1 MRAIIYHQHDDIR
14 LEGVPIP
21 IIGPGELLVRVA
33 GCGLC
38 GSDLL
43 KIQQRAAPPVKLGHE
58 LTGVVVERGAGVEA
72 FAPEQRVVVAHH
84 VPCGECH
91 YCTHG
96 NVSMCATF
104 KVSNLD
110 PCGFAEYVRVP
121 RTQVEQVT
129 LALPDALSDEA
140 GAFTEP
146 LACVVRAVRRS
157 ALQAGDLAVVVGL
170 GTVGLLMAQAFRAAG
185 ASVLGLDMLPER
197 LAFAGEYGVSAVSA
211 TEPDLLEHVRALSDG
226 RGADLAMLAVG
237 GDAAFQ
243 QALDLVRAGGNIHL
257 FAATPGALAQL
268 DLDALYHR
276 ELTVQTTYSSSPDDL
291 RAALDLLAAG
301 RVRVDGL
308 YSHRLPLE
316 RFAEGV
322 ALFASRQAR
331 KVYFAIAD
339 QVTSPHG

>member
-14 LEGVPIP
+14 LEEVPVP
-21 IIGPGELLVRVA
+21 TIGPGELLVRVA

-72 FAPEQRVVVAHH
+72 FAPGRRVVVAHH

-91 YCTHG
+91 YCAHG
-96 NVSMCATF
+96 NFSMCAAF
-104 KVSNLD
+104 KSSNLD
-110 PCGFAEYVRVP
+110 PCGFAEYVRVHETHV
-121 RTQVEQVT
+121 RHVT
-129 LALPDALSDEA
+129 LALPDTLSDEE
-140 GAFTEP
+140 GSFTEP

-157 ALQAGDLAVVVGL
+157 ALRPGDLAVVVGL

-185 ASVLGLDMLPER
+185 MEVLGLDVLLER
-197 LAFAGEYGVSAVSA
+197 IAFAGEYGISAISA
-211 TEPDLLEHVRALSDG
+211 TEPDLLERVRALSDG
-226 RGADLAMLAVG
+226 RGADLAMLTVG
-237 GDAAFQ
+237 GEAAFR
-243 QALDLVRAGGNIHL
+243 QALGLARAGGAVHL
-257 FAATPGALAQL
+257 FAATPGTLAQF
-268 DLDALYHR
+268 DLDELYHR

-291 RAALDLLAAG
+291 RAALDLLAAE

-331 KVYFAIAD
+331 KVYFEIVD
-339 QVTSPHG
+339 QAP

>member
-14 LEGVPIP
+14 LEEVPVP
-21 IIGPGELLVRVA
+21 TIGPGELLVRVA

-72 FAPEQRVVVAHH
+72 FAPGQRVVIAHH

-91 YCTHG
+91 YCAHG
-96 NVSMCATF
+96 NVSMCAAF
-104 KVSNLD
+104 KSSNLD

-121 RTQVEQVT
+121 ETHVRHVT
-129 LALPDALSDEA
+129 LALPDTLSHEE
-140 GAFTEP
+140 GSFTEP

-185 ASVLGLDMLPER
+185 AEVLGLDVMPER
-197 LAFAGEYGVSAVSA
+197 IAFAGEYGVSAISA
-211 TEPDLLEHVRALSDG
+211 TEPDLLERARALSDG
-226 RGADLAMLAVG
+226 RGADVVMLTVG
-237 GDAAFQ
+237 GEAAFR
-243 QALDLVRAGGNIHL
+243 QALDLVRAGGAVHL
-257 FAATPGALAQL
+257 FAATPGAQAQI
-268 DLDALYHR
+268 DLDELYHR

-301 RVRVDGL
+301 RVRVGGL

-331 KVYFAIAD
+331 KVYFEITNQA
-339 QVTSPHG
+339 P

>member
-1 MRAIIYHQHDDIR
+1 MRAIIYHQHDNIR
-14 LEGVPIP
+14 LEDIPIP
-21 IIGPGELLVRVA
+21 TIGPGELLVRVA

-58 LTGVVVERGAGVEA
+58 LTGVVVKRGAGVEA
-72 FAPEQRVVVAHH
+72 FAPGQRVVVAHH

-91 YCTHG
+91 YCAHG
-96 NVSMCATF
+96 NVSMCVAF
-104 KVSNLD
+104 KSSNLD

-121 RTQVEQVT
+121 ETHVRQVT
-129 LALPDALSDEA
+129 LALPDTLSGEE
-140 GAFTEP
+140 GSFTEP
-146 LACVVRAVRRS
+146 LACVARAVRRS

-185 ASVLGLDMLPER
+185 VNVLGLDVLPER
-197 LAFAGEYGVSAVSA
+197 IAFAGAYDVPAVNA
-211 TEPDLLEHVRALSDG
+211 MEPDLLERVRALSDG
-226 RGADLAMLAVG
+226 RGADVVMLTVG
-237 GDAAFQ
+237 GEAVFQ
-243 QALDLVRAGGNIHL
+243 QALGLARAGGAIHL
-257 FAATPGALAQL
+257 FAATPGVRAQL
-268 DLDALYHR
+268 DLDELYHR
-276 ELTVQTTYSSSPDDL
+276 ELTIQTTYSSSPDDL
-291 RAALDLLAAG
+291 RIALDLLVAG

-331 KVYFAIAD
+331 KVYFEIAD
-339 QVTSPHG
+339 QAR

>member
-14 LEGVPIP
+14 LEEVPIP
-21 IIGPGELLVRVA
+21 AIGPGELLVRVA

-58 LTGVVVERGAGVEA
+58 LTGVVVEDGFGVNR
-72 FAPEQRVVVAHH
+72 FTPGQRVVVAHH

-91 YCTHG
+91 YCQHG
-96 NVSMCATF
+96 NVSMCAAF
-104 KVSNLD
+104 KSSNLD

-121 RTQVEQVT
+121 SEHVKHVT
-129 LALPDALSDEA
+129 LALPDALADEE
-140 GAFTEP
+140 GSFTEP

-157 ALQAGDLAVVVGL
+157 SLQAGDLAVVVGL

-185 ASVLGLDMLPER
+185 MEVLGLDVLPER
-197 LAFAGEYGVSAVSA
+197 IALASEYGVPALNA
-211 TEPDLLEHVRALSDG
+211 TEPELREHVRALSDG
-226 RGADLAMLAVG
+226 RGADLVMLTIG
-237 GDAAFQ
+237 GEPAFR
-243 QALDLVRAGGNIHL
+243 QALDLVRAGGAVHL
-257 FAATPGALAQL
+257 FAATPGALAQIEL
-268 DLDALYHR
+268 DEIYHR
-276 ELTVQTTYSSSPDDL
+276 ELTIQATYSSSPDDL
-291 RAALDLLAAG
+291 RAALDLLASG
-301 RVRVDGL
+301 QVRVDGL

-331 KVYFAIAD
+331 KVYFEIAD
-339 QVTSPHG
+339 QAR